1 MQEHHLF
8 ASTSYDFDNQP
19 MVLLEA
25 HAAGTPVLLCDPD
38 LTEVVPTEGTVL
50 TATPDSQ
57 SIAAAV
63 RELMAHPAR
72 VREMSDYLLKSCDST
87 LQQPLT
93 EQLLGVYESV
103 LQPSA

>member
-1 MQEHHLF
+1 M
-8 ASTSYDFDNQP
+8 
-19 MVLLEA
+19 
-25 HAAGTPVLLCDPD
+25 
-38 LTEVVPTEGTVL
+38 L

-57 SIAAAV
+57 SIAATV

>member
-1 MQEHHLF
+1 
-8 ASTSYDFDNQP
+8 
-19 MVLLEA
+19 
-25 HAAGTPVLLCDPD
+25 
-38 LTEVVPTEGTVL
+38 
-50 TATPDSQ
+50 
-57 SIAAAV
+57 
-63 RELMAHPAR
+63 MAHPAR